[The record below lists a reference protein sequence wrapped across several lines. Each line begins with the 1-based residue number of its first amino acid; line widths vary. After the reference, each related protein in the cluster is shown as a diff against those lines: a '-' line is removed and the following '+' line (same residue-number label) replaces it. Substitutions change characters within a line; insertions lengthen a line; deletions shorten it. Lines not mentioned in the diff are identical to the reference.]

1 MKLKLSLCIAML
13 AIGLSAVVAVATP
26 TAQAKSNTGGHLA
39 FPVDGTLGGQAV
51 GGTFNIASF
60 KRVDGVLTA
69 VGSYSSATQ
78 AATPASAAVTSING
92 TSLAGNGSNVAAPAA
107 AGTCDIL
114 DLVLGPLHLN
124 LLGLV
129 VDLNQVHLQ
138 ITGQQGPGNLLGNLL
153 CGVAGLLDNGP
164 AGGSRMACSRA
175 SRICSTR
182 SSVSFSSSLH
192 LRLGRM

>member
-13 AIGLSAVVAVATP
+13 AVGLSAVVAVATP
-26 TAQAKSNTGGHLA
+26 TAQAKSNTGGNLA

-92 TSLAGNGSNVAAPAA
+92 TSLAGNGSNVARPAA

-114 DLVLGPLHLN
+114 DLVLGPLHLD

-153 CGVAGLLDNGP
+153 CGLRV
-164 AGGSRMACSRA
+164 
-175 SRICSTR
+175 CSTTAR
-182 SSVSFSSSLH
+182 PA
-192 LRLGRM
+192 